1 MKASLWYYQQG
12 CKHHKQHPIISHHYH
27 LANPFKPIFFSP
39 HNMEQSHVDYFVA
52 SFWLHR
58 HVWSVIPQNFRY
70 GQGSYVLGS
79 CVNILL
85 VCEARMR
92 PDLNRHDWNMRR
104 NNLRFLHR
112 TTIAETLLS
121 WTAFHMCVC
130 VICVCVHRSFYKP
143 KKVRTVLYIGK
154 LSRKIWWRK
163 DFRWSLTGA
172 TKRCHAPKFMEK
184 TSSNNH
190 KNLELH
196 SSYFEVKLPITIHRV
211 LKL

>member
-1 MKASLWYYQQG
+1 MG
-12 CKHHKQHPIISHHYH
+12 
-27 LANPFKPIFFSP
+27 
-39 HNMEQSHVDYFVA
+39 QSHVDYLVA

-143 KKVRTVLYIGK
+143 KKVRTVYRETFAENLVEK
-154 LSRKIWWRK
+154 R
-163 DFRWSLTGA
+163 FSLIA
-172 TKRCHAPKFMEK
+172 HWCHQKMPRSQIHGENF
-184 TSSNNH
+184 
-190 KNLELH
+190 
-196 SSYFEVKLPITIHRV
+196 FE
-211 LKL
+211 

>member
-52 SFWLHR
+52 SFWLHC

-112 TTIAETLLS
+112 TAIAETLLS

-130 VICVCVHRSFYKP
+130 AWSVYVFIEAFINQRKY
-143 KKVRTVLYIGK
+143 VLYSGE
-154 LSRKIWWRK
+154 LLRKIWWKR
-163 DFRWSLTGA
+163 DFCWLLTSA
-172 TKRCHAPKFMEK
+172 T
-184 TSSNNH
+184 
-190 KNLELH
+190 
-196 SSYFEVKLPITIHRV
+196 
-211 LKL
+211 